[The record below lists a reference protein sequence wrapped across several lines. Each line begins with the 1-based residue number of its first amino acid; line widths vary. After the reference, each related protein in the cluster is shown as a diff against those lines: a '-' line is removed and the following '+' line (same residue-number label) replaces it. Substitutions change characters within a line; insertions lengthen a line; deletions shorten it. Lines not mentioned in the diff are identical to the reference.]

1 MVILAIRTKRR
12 GKDMLDRAIKIVL
25 LIGGLISFGFGL
37 YWAILLSLHVETSER
52 IGDAVVLIIVGVA
65 SLIIGFRETI
75 KS

>member
-1 MVILAIRTKRR
+1 
-12 GKDMLDRAIKIVL
+12 MLDRAIKVVF

-37 YWAILLSLHVETSER
+37 YWAMLLSLQVETSER
-52 IGDAVVLIIVGVA
+52 IGDAFVLIIVGVA